1 MLSKSFMGH
10 KLSNKQSLLCFTAT
24 SNQIRQSLTP
34 QAPHRSRLLLI
45 TVLPYS
51 FFKISLNIQ
60 VISHH
65 FNKALKMF
73 YSAKCKKKR
82 KKKEDCT
89 RNWRESGQA
98 RRLNRLTAIQR
109 SLSSFPL

>member
-10 KLSNKQSLLCFTAT
+10 KLSNKQSLLRFTAT

-34 QAPHRSRLLLI
+34 QAPHRSRFLLI

-51 FFKISLNIQ
+51 FFKMSLNIL

-65 FNKALKMF
+65 FNKALK
-73 YSAKCKKKR
+73 KKG
-82 KKKEDCT
+82 CT

>member
-10 KLSNKQSLLCFTAT
+10 KLSNKQSLLCLTAT

-34 QAPHRSRLLLI
+34 QAPHRSRFLLI

-51 FFKISLNIQ
+51 FFKISLNIL

-65 FNKALKMF
+65 FNKAFL
-73 YSAKCKKKR
+73 KKKR
-82 KKKEDCT
+82 PYE
-89 RNWRESGQA
+89 ELA
-98 RRLNRLTAIQR
+98 RIRPGETIK
-109 SLSSFPL
+109 SFNGNPTVIV